1 MRLLIV
7 TQVVDTEDPVL
18 GFFTRWIEEF
28 AKHTKTIEVICLKS
42 GKFNFPPNVRV
53 RSLGKEHSA
62 SRLKYIINFYTYIW
76 RLQHDYDTVFVH
88 MNQEYVLLGALP
100 WKFLGKKIT
109 MWRNHHFGNVFTRIA
124 VLLSNKVFCTSKY
137 SFTARFRKT
146 VLMPVG
152 IDTDL
157 FKRDGKVIRIP
168 QSVLFLGRISP
179 VKKLDVLINALLLLD
194 RENIDFV
201 ANIYGDSLK
210 VDKAYRERVKE
221 MARKLEEKRKIIFHG
236 AIPNYKTPEI
246 YNQNEI
252 FINLTESGSLD
263 KTIFEAIACGCL
275 PLTSNRGLAGHI
287 DGSLLFDEE
296 NAEDLAQKLS
306 SLLMSDEER
315 RESLQTGL
323 PEFVEKNH
331 SLHLLGNEMASI
343 LV

>member
-7 TQVVDTEDPVL
+7 AQVVDTEDPVL

-28 AKHTKTIEVICLKS
+28 AKHTETIEVICLKA
-42 GKFNFPPNVRV
+42 GRFNLPSNVCV
-53 RSLGKEHSA
+53 HSLGKEHGA

-76 RLQHDYDTVFVH
+76 RLRHGYDAVFVH
-88 MNQEYVLLGALP
+88 MNQEYVLFGALL
-100 WKFLGKKIT
+100 WRFLGKKVT
-109 MWRNHHFGNVFTRIA
+109 MWRNHHFGDVFTRIA
-124 VLLSNKVFCTSKY
+124 VLLSDTVFCTSKY

-157 FKRDGKVIRIP
+157 FKRDEKVIRIP

-179 VKKLDVLINALLLLD
+179 VKKLDVLVNALLLLD
-194 RENIDFV
+194 RKNIDFV
-201 ANIYGDSLK
+201 ANIYGDSLE
-210 VDKAYRERVKE
+210 VDKAYHEKVKE

-236 AIPNYKTPEI
+236 TIPNYKTPEI

-263 KTIFEAIACGCL
+263 KTIFEAVACGCL
-275 PLTSNRGLAGHI
+275 PLTSNRSLSGHI
-287 DGSLLFDEE
+287 SGKLLFDEG

-306 SLLMSDEER
+306 SLLVLDEER
-315 RESLQTGL
+315 RESLRDGL
-323 PEFVEKNH
+323 PELVEKNH
-331 SLHLLGNEMASI
+331 SLHLLGNKLASI
-343 LV
+343 LI